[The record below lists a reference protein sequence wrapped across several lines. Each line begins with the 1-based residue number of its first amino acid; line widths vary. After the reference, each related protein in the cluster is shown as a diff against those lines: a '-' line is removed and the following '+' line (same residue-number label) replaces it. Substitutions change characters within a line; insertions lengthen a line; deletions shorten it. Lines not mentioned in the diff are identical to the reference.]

1 MRILVTGAAGF
12 IGSHLCERL
21 LQLGENHVI
30 GLDNFDP
37 FYSRTQKD
45 DNLVF
50 LKENPNFSLIEGSLD
65 EINDLEELQSEKPDL
80 VIHLAAKAGVL
91 PSIKDPNGYIH
102 TNINGT
108 LSLLDWMKD
117 KGIGNLIF
125 GSSSSIYGNYPVTPF
140 REDMKVSQP
149 ISPYAL
155 TKASG
160 EMMTYNYYHLYDINC
175 INLRFFTVI
184 GPRQRPDLAI
194 HKFFNLI
201 QKGEPIK
208 LYGDGSSA
216 RDYTY
221 VDDIVS
227 GVMASIDL
235 LTSSAGIYEVIN
247 LGNHKPVTLGEM
259 VEVIESISDVPVK
272 KDHVPFQPGDVD
284 VTYADIAKARTLLG
298 YEPSTSFEDG
308 VKAFYEWFKESRLV
322 S

>member
-1 MRILVTGAAGF
+1 MRVLVTGAAGF

-21 LQLGENHVI
+21 LELGENQVI

-45 DNLVF
+45 DNLVL
-50 LKENPNFSLIEGSLD
+50 LKENPNFSLVEGSLD
-65 EINDLEELQSEKPDL
+65 QISDLDELQSEKPDL

-91 PSIKDPNGYIH
+91 PSIKDPSGYIH

-108 LSLLDWMKD
+108 LSLLDWMKE
-117 KGIGNLIF
+117 KGISNLIF

-221 VDDIVS
+221 VGDIVS

-235 LTSSAGIYEVIN
+235 LTSSSSIYDVIN

-308 VKAFYEWFKESRLV
+308 VRAFYDWFKESRLV